1 MTTAPAP
8 APGPA
13 GARPESATMADS
25 AATRAFRERIARVD
39 AQAEEAAAR
48 RQHPKGKSTAR
59 ERIAELLDAD
69 SFLEIGRYT
78 GSGAGEGARPSGV
91 VTGFGQIG
99 GRQVAVYSQDF
110 SVSGGAL
117 GAIEGDKIVRLLDD
131 ALRLRIPVIG
141 LIDSG
146 GAKIQEGV
154 GALRQYGRIFNRT
167 CAASGLVPQISVI
180 LGPCAGGAVYSPALT
195 DFVIA
200 TREASHMFVTG
211 PDVVR

>member
-1 MTTAPAP
+1 MTTAP

-78 GSGAGEGARPSGV
+78 GSGAGEGA
-91 VTGFGQIG
+91 
-99 GRQVAVYSQDF
+99 
-110 SVSGGAL
+110 
-117 GAIEGDKIVRLLDD
+117 
-131 ALRLRIPVIG
+131 
-141 LIDSG
+141 
-146 GAKIQEGV
+146 
-154 GALRQYGRIFNRT
+154 
-167 CAASGLVPQISVI
+167 
-180 LGPCAGGAVYSPALT
+180 
-195 DFVIA
+195 
-200 TREASHMFVTG
+200 
-211 PDVVR
+211 

>member
-1 MTTAPAP
+1 MSTDSSTGASTAAGVPAQ
-8 APGPA
+8 
-13 GARPESATMADS
+13 GATLADS
-25 AATRAFRERIARVD
+25 PSTSAFRQRIARVD
-39 AQAEEAAAR
+39 REAEERAAAR
-48 RQHPKGKSTAR
+48 QHAKGKRTAR
-59 ERIAELLDAD
+59 ERINDLLDD
-69 SFLEIGRYT
+69 STFLEIGRYT
-78 GSGAGEGARPSGV
+78 GSGAGEKARPSGV
-91 VTGFGQIG
+91 VTGFGQID

-167 CAASGLVPQISVI
+167 CAASGLVPQIGRAHV
-180 LGPCAGGAVYSPALT
+180 
-195 DFVIA
+195 
-200 TREASHMFVTG
+200 
-211 PDVVR
+211 